1 MEIKKNAQSKLENY
15 SKFFMLLG
23 LLWAFLITYLVIEYK
38 NERYNDLTKI
48 EYYREYIDDNEDI
61 PITKSIE
68 DEANPNSKTILD
80 IFDAVVDD
88 SNIKETIIT
97 TTDIGVDDPVMSNRN
112 LDNIIEVNIKETDEE
127 TVPFIAIEEVPTY
140 PGCTG
145 SNETKKECFISK
157 LSKFIYK
164 EFNANI
170 AQELGLP
177 SGKQRVF
184 VMFIINKNGNIT
196 NIEARA
202 PHKSLEKEA
211 IRVIESLP
219 KMIPGRQF
227 NKAVAVKYSLPITYN
242 VE

>member
-23 LLWAFLITYLVIEYK
+23 LLWAFLITYLAIEYK
-38 NERYNDLTKI
+38 NERYNDLTNL
-48 EYYREYIDDNEDI
+48 EYFSEYIDDNEEI

-68 DEANPNSKTILD
+68 EKANPDPEPIMDT
-80 IFDAVVDD
+80 FDVVVDESD
-88 SNIKETIIT
+88 IIETIIAP
-97 TTDIGVDDPVMSNRN
+97 TDFGIDEPINNRN
-112 LDNIIEVNIKETDEE
+112 YDNIIEVNIKDTDEE
-127 TVPFIAIEEVPTY
+127 TVPFVAIEEVPTY

-145 SNETKKECFISK
+145 SNETKKECFTSK
-157 LSKFIYK
+157 LSKFISK
-164 EFNANI
+164 EFNADI

-227 NKAVAVKYSLPITYN
+227 NKTVAVKYSLPIAYN

>member
-23 LLWAFLITYLVIEYK
+23 LFWAFLITYLAIEYK
-38 NERYNDLTKI
+38 NERYNDLTNL
-48 EYYREYIDDNEDI
+48 EYFSENIDNNEEI

-68 DEANPNSKTILD
+68 EKANQDSKTILD
-80 IFDAVVDD
+80 KFNAVVDD
-88 SNIKETIIT
+88 SDINETIIAP
-97 TTDIGVDDPVMSNRN
+97 TDIGMDEPVMSNRN
-112 LDNIIEVNIKETDEE
+112 YDNIIEVNIKETDEE
-127 TVPFIAIEEVPTY
+127 TVPFVAIEEVPTY

-145 SNETKKECFISK
+145 SNETKKECFISR
-157 LSKFIYK
+157 LSKFISK
-164 EFNANI
+164 EFNADI

-227 NKAVAVKYSLPITYN
+227 NKTVAVKYSLPIAYN